1 MILTKE
7 LIEGSLY
14 PSEDLAKRFFLC
26 TLCSSCAL
34 KCPSEIPVHEH
45 VLSIRRLLS
54 SRGLLLRDLKLMV
67 ENAMKLGNPRGL
79 NPAIRFTWLKDKD
92 LLDRRAPI
100 LLWIGC
106 TIAYR
111 LQHLA
116 ECLVNVFKAIKID
129 FMLTSRELCC
139 GSPLFLA
146 GLEEEARESA
156 SKVQDLVTDLEV
168 KTVVVHCPS
177 CFRMFRE
184 IYPDLGVKLRA
195 KIVHT
200 SQFLLEALGE
210 RSLGYKLDYTVTYH
224 DPCELGKHMSVYEC
238 CCGGGGDIWALDPDV
253 AIEAGRERA
262 KELARKART
271 IATSCPVCY
280 MVLRYATLRR
290 ILM

>member
-129 FMLTSRELCC
+129 FMLTSRELCR

-177 CFRMFRE
+177 CF
-184 IYPDLGVKLRA
+184 P
-195 KIVHT
+195 
-200 SQFLLEALGE
+200 
-210 RSLGYKLDYTVTYH
+210 KLDYTVTYH